1 MPMAEASSSSNGLL
15 ADDAERVPAGL
26 RIQSLDF
33 SHSTHFQRI
42 LSGLDQSSLRHRVGP
57 LTRDDC
63 LNEHAN
69 CALATAPRIFGVF
82 VGESL
87 QGVLELYD
95 GEAPGHVD
103 VIFVVERPWRNKG
116 LDWALLG
123 AAMEWVRQSETRSIR
138 MIFSRD
144 NWPMR
149 ALAHRAN
156 AQLSLAFDE
165 ISACINVTG
174 LNGSVS
180 KNGTQ
185 MIVR

>member
-1 MPMAEASSSSNGLL
+1 MSMAEASSSSNGLL
-15 ADDAERVPAGL
+15 ADDAKRAPAGL

-33 SHSTHFQRI
+33 SHCTHVQRI

-57 LTRDDC
+57 LTRDGC

-69 CALATAPRIFGVF
+69 CALTNAPRVFGVF

-103 VIFVVERPWRNKG
+103 VALVVERPWRNKG
-116 LDWALLG
+116 LGWALLG
-123 AAMEWVRQSETRSIR
+123 AAMEWIRHSETRTIR
-138 MIFSRD
+138 MIFSRS

-149 ALAHRAN
+149 ALARKAN
-156 AQLSLAFDE
+156 AQLTLVFDE
-165 ISACINVTG
+165 ICASITVMPNPTYQE
-174 LNGSVS
+174 
-180 KNGTQ
+180 GTALDGFGC
-185 MIVR
+185 